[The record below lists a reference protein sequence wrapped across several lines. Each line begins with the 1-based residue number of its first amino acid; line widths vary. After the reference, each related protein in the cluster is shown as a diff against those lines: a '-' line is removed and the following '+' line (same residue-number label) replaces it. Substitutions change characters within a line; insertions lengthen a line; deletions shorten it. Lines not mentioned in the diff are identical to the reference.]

1 MIPMDFIISCN
12 MIFVA
17 ICQFSNTIFSYGFS
31 SGNNRALAQIPSYIN
46 MSGLNLKYETLEK
59 ATNYFDSSRKL
70 GQGGAGS
77 VFKGTLPDGRT
88 VAVKRLFFNT
98 RQWVDEFFN
107 EVNLISGIQ
116 HKNLVRL
123 LGCSIE
129 GPESLLVYEYVP
141 NKSVHQY
148 LFGKKILLAVY
159 VSLSNAKICML
170 FP

>member
-1 MIPMDFIISCN
+1 MNGLD
-12 MIFVA
+12 
-17 ICQFSNTIFSYGFS
+17 
-31 SGNNRALAQIPSYIN
+31 ALPAA
-46 MSGLNLKYETLEK
+46 GLKTSLNFKYEMLEK
-59 ATNYFDSSRKL
+59 ATNNFDESMKL

-77 VFKGTLPDGRT
+77 VFKGVLPNAEA

-98 RQWVDEFFN
+98 RQWVDQFFN

-141 NKSVHQY
+141 NRSLDQI
-148 LFGKKILLAVY
+148 LFCK
-159 VSLSNAKICML
+159 CML
-170 FP
+170 SKLKFPYYHLIRFSIFHSYYDYLMQIRTKDIF